1 MCEQTKHSWRNF
13 GVGFVC
19 AQCQEKK
26 FKEYNAWLISKYG
39 DDIQR
44 HVDKYTGSIRYEV
57 DEFLQAT
64 DEAERKEMEQEYAAE
79 NARFIAMSST

>member
-1 MCEQTKHSWRNF
+1 MCKQTKHSWRSF

-19 AQCQEKK
+19 SQCQEKK
-26 FKEYNAWLISKYG
+26 FKGYNEWLISKYG

-57 DEFLQAT
+57 DEFLQVT
-64 DEAERKEMEQEYAAE
+64 DEADRKEMERQYAE
-79 NARFIAMSST
+79 DNARFIAMSST